1 MAIPPISRQ
10 QYRGRTYILWRGYN
24 VNSTIGDRIRSLREF
39 RDVTQEQLADRAG
52 VSVDTIRMLEQNRR
66 QSARIDTIRKLARAL
81 DVQLERLV
89 GQATVTQQLS
99 EDGGL
104 IALRDAVQD
113 FDALPGVLA
122 DANLEEPPGEDA
134 WAENVNTANR
144 LYWAGAY
151 SELSASLPLLLRDG
165 RAVVRETPTERAWRQ
180 LALAYQLAACLATQA
195 GHPDWAYTAVEK
207 QLAAAAR
214 ASDPLMEGMGVS
226 TLSWVLLRQGRWE
239 QAQDIAVRKADQL
252 EPSFKANR
260 NELAVYGNLLIAAAT
275 PAARRDAHD
284 EAFQMLARA
293 EAAAT
298 ISGSVKA
305 YGSAF
310 SVVDVRTQKVN
321 IALAGEAVRP
331 DAALTFADEVRVEEI
346 SRPVHSAAYR
356 VDVAQAQYQTGDWD
370 GALETLL
377 EVEEEQSEWIRFQ
390 ALATATVQEMLES
403 ERRRNTPLRSLAA
416 RLGVE
421 PLV

>member
-1 MAIPPISRQ
+1 MS
-10 QYRGRTYILWRGYN
+10 TT
-24 VNSTIGDRIRSLREF
+24 TIGDRVRSLREF
-39 RDVTQEQLADRAG
+39 RNVTQEQLADRAG

-104 IALRDAVQD
+104 IALRDAIQD
-113 FDALPGVLA
+113 FGALPGVLA
-122 DANLEEPPGEDA
+122 DGNLEDPPGEDA
-134 WAENVNTANR
+134 WAENVNAANR
-144 LYWAGAY
+144 LYWDGAY
-151 SELSASLPLLLRDG
+151 SGLSASLPLLLRDG
-165 RAVVRETPTERAWRQ
+165 RAVVRETPSERAWRQ

-195 GHPDWAYTAVEK
+195 GQPDWAFTAVEK

-214 ASDPLMEGMGVS
+214 ASDPLLEGMAVS

-239 QAQDIAVRKADQL
+239 QAQDIAVRKADAM
-252 EPSFKANR
+252 EPGFKANR

-331 DAALTFADEVRVEEI
+331 DAALTFAGDVHLEEI

-377 EVEEEQSEWIRFQ
+377 EVEEDQPEWIRFQ
-390 ALATATVQEMLES
+390 ALATATVREMLET

>member
-1 MAIPPISRQ
+1 MN
-10 QYRGRTYILWRGYN
+10 T
-24 VNSTIGDRIRSLREF
+24 TIGDRIRSLREF
-39 RDVTQEQLADRAG
+39 RDLTQEELADRAG

-66 QSARIDTIRKLARAL
+66 QSARVDTMRKLARAL

-99 EDGGL
+99 TDGGL
-104 IALRDAVQD
+104 IALRDAIQD
-113 FDALPGVLA
+113 FDALPGVPT
-122 DANLEEPPGEDA
+122 DDNLEDPPGEDA
-134 WAENVNTANR
+134 WANSVNAATN
-144 LYWAGAY
+144 LYWQGGY
-151 SELSASLPLLLRDG
+151 SELSGTLPLLLRDG
-165 RAVVRETPTERAWRQ
+165 RAVARETPTERVWRQ

-207 QLAAAAR
+207 QLAAAGR

-239 QAQDIAVRKADQL
+239 QAQDIAVRKADTL
-252 EPSFKANR
+252 EPSFKATPAQ
-260 NELAVYGNLLIAAAT
+260 LAVYGNLLVAAAT
-275 PAARRDAHD
+275 PAARRDEHD
-284 EAFQMLARA
+284 EAFAMLARA

-298 ISGSVKA
+298 ISGPVRA

-321 IALAGEAVRP
+321 IALAGEEVRP
-331 DAALTFADEVRVEEI
+331 DAALQFAEDVRVADI
-346 SRPVHSAAYR
+346 SRPVHLASHR

-370 GALETLL
+370 GALTTLL
-377 EVEEEQSEWIRFQ
+377 EVEEDQPEWIRFQ
-390 ALATATVQEMLES
+390 ALAAATVREMLES
-403 ERRRNTPLRSLAA
+403 ERRRSSPLRSLAA

-421 PLV
+421 PGV

>member
-1 MAIPPISRQ
+1 M
-10 QYRGRTYILWRGYN
+10 T
-24 VNSTIGDRIRSLREF
+24 TIGDRIRSLREF
-39 RDVTQEQLADRAG
+39 RDLTREQLAERAD
-52 VSVDTIRMLEQNRR
+52 VSVDTIKVLERNRR
-66 QSARIDTIRKLARAL
+66 ETARIDTIRKLARAL
-81 DVQLERLV
+81 DVELGRLV

-99 EDGGL
+99 DDGGL
-104 IALRDAVQD
+104 IALRDAIQD
-113 FDALPGVLA
+113 YGHLPGILTDA
-122 DANLEEPPGEDA
+122 DLEDPPGEDA
-134 WAENVNTANR
+134 WAENVNAATR
-144 LYWAGAY
+144 LYWGGGY
-151 SELSASLPLLLRDG
+151 SELSGILPLLLRDG

-180 LALAYQLAACLATQA
+180 LALAYQLAACLSAQA

-207 QLAAAAR
+207 QLVAAGK

-239 QAQDIAVRKADQL
+239 QAQDIAVRKADAL
-252 EPSFKANR
+252 EPSFRATPAA
-260 NELAVYGNLLIAAAT
+260 LAVYGNLLVAAAC
-275 PAARRDAHD
+275 PAARRGHHDDAF
-284 EAFQMLARA
+284 AMLARA

-298 ISGSVKA
+298 ISGPVKA

-321 IALAGEAVRP
+321 VALAGEETRPGDALEFAADVRLE
-331 DAALTFADEVRVEEI
+331 DI

-377 EVEEEQSEWIRFQ
+377 KVEAEQPEWIRFQ
-390 ALATATVQEMLES
+390 ALAAVTVREMLES
-403 ERRRNTPLRSLAA
+403 ERRRSSPLRSLAA

-421 PLV
+421 PGM